1 MKYVFYDTEHNQMI
15 GEAKDIRRALE
26 LFEDTTNVLDPES
39 ISCMVFE
46 DNADIEHDQ
55 PDQLLTGEQFKKRA
69 QYLGAGSTVP
79 VLNKVDPVD
88 NSNIKPVSQDRA
100 GILKNLS
107 QEEQAYV
114 IGRVADQMLIDELNK
129 RINTY
134 NSTLDKIL
142 GNIKGLEVRI

>member
-1 MKYVFYDTEHNQMI
+1 MKYIFYDTKHNQFI

-26 LFEDTTNVLDPES
+26 LFDDTTNVLDPEN

-46 DNADIEHDQ
+46 DNADIEHEQ

-69 QYLGAGSTVP
+69 QYLGAGSAVTV
-79 VLNKVDPVD
+79 LSKADPID

-114 IGRVADQMLIDELNK
+114 VGRVPDQMIIDELNK
-129 RINTY
+129 RMNSY

>member
-1 MKYVFYDTEHNQMI
+1 MKYVFYDTEHNQFI
-15 GEAKDIRRALE
+15 GEAKDIRKALE
-26 LFEDTTNVLDPES
+26 LFDDTTNVLDPVN
-39 ISCMVFE
+39 ISCMVYE

-69 QYLGAGSTVP
+69 QFLGAGSPVTV
-79 VLNKVDPVD
+79 LSKSDPVN
-88 NSNIKPVSQDRA
+88 NSDIKPLSLDRA

-107 QEEQAYV
+107 VEEQAYV
-114 IGRVADQMLIDELNK
+114 VGRVPDQMIIDEINK
-129 RINTY
+129 RMNSY